1 MAPLENLSRN
11 YFEVKGKRQ
20 RKITF
25 VITENLMRTN
35 KSFPQIKRSENL
47 RETVTIVTVKFRG
60 LLVCYYTTV
69 FTFAYGLKSFRS
81 FRKPKTC

>member
-11 YFEVKGKRQ
+11 YTKVKAKRQ
-20 RKITF
+20 RKRIF
-25 VITENLMRTN
+25 VITENLMRTY

-47 RETVTIVTVKFRG
+47 HETVTIVTVKFRG

-69 FTFAYGLKSFRS
+69 FTLLMV
-81 FRKPKTC
+81 